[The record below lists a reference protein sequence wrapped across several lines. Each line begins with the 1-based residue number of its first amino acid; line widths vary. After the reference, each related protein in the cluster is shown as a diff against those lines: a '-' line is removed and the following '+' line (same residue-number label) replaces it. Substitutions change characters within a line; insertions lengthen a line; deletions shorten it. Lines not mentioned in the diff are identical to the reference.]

1 MKTFLILSTLL
12 FFCGSSFGQNQNISN
27 GNIFDGEP
35 YLSINPENP
44 KHMVVAW
51 MGYLPLTNVLIK
63 TRVTFNGGQTWSNIN
78 SIVHAKPVYCSADPS
93 IEFDASGNIF
103 LSFIDYSRSI
113 DSGAVYVSKST
124 NGGLNWGAAVE
135 AISAHSDPGK
145 YPIDRP
151 WMSIDHSGGV
161 NDGNIYVTSMSP
173 KVFGPIAP
181 PYRPYFVVSTDGGS
195 SFNPW
200 VYLDT
205 NNWFAGNTVAQPM
218 PTNCVSSNGTFH
230 AIYPSYLI
238 AQSFFARYIIASSND
253 AGNSFTY
260 HTVLNL
266 SSGIS
271 DTLSKKGYLIRSN
284 PANANHLAF
293 FYLNKVHGDI
303 DVFMSESFDEGAIWT
318 SGIRINDDPIANNRM
333 QDLLWADFDVNG
345 NLVVSWRDRRNGTDS
360 TYTTSSEIWG
370 AYRSKDSTSFSANF
384 KLSDNIVPYDT
395 ILSFSGNDFMCI
407 KLMDDT
413 LNAVWGDTRNGKL
426 NIWFRQLS
434 MTGTTLLTQKISS
447 ENIPNIRIYPN
458 PVKAIV
464 NIESKNLQQIAI
476 YDMAGNKILEKE
488 NENSA
493 DKMKINLENYSA
505 GTYLIEVTTSEGIK
519 TTKIIKE

>member
-51 MGYLPLTNVLIK
+51 MCYLPLTNVLIK

-205 NNWFAGNTVAQPM
+205 NNWFARNTVAQPM